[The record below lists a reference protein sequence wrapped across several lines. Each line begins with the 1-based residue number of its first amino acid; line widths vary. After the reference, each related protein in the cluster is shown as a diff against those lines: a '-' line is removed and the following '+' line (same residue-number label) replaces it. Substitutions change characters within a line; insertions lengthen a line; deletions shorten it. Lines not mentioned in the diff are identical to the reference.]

1 MWLTLLALRNRIGIL
16 MLSLAMVVLG
26 ATSLDRL
33 PVDLFPNIQVP
44 VAFVGVIYKGAPP
57 LDIEQSVLYPIE
69 KAVSSASNV
78 EHVES
83 FAKHGFGS
91 IQIWFN
97 WGADINVG
105 QMEVMQ
111 RVTQILNSL
120 PPGILQPFIVKFDVS
135 NIPVAFVTVTDPN
148 LDERGLYDLA
158 YNTIAPQ
165 IEQIANVAA
174 ATVEGGKIRQINI
187 NLDPALLQ
195 ARGLSILDVV
205 RAVKAANL
213 ILPSGDIK
221 AGNLDYNVFTNNQ
234 FKTVEPIN
242 DVVVKVNQLGNPVRV
257 RDLGTVTDSSDIQTN
272 VVRTDGLHS
281 VYLRVNKQ
289 PTANTVEVVDA
300 LRKAMPKMIGIPP
313 SVKLGVSF
321 DQSVYIRQ
329 SIKNL
334 VEQALHGSLLAA
346 AVILVFLR
354 NLTSTLIISV
364 AIPLSIMVT
373 FIILYFSGQTLNVF
387 TLGGLALGIG
397 RLVDDSI
404 VELEN
409 IQRHLNKSQQQWAA
423 VQAEARE
430 LAPGAAINVAIPT
443 KWEALLEAARE
454 VAMPIFA
461 STVTTVVVFLP
472 ILFVVGIAKLLFIPL
487 TITIAIA
494 LFTSFFISRTVTP
507 ALCYKFLKPEKEA
520 HRSMPA
526 WFVRMM
532 EWSEAKYAALD
543 EQYERAL
550 VWVLE
555 HKKALVGA
563 VATVFVVSLA
573 LVPLIGSEFIPVT
586 DESQFRINV
595 RAPVGQR
602 VEKTE
607 QQVAEIERVIRETIP
622 PDELETVVSSTG
634 VLAQGRS
641 SLFNRNTGPHTS
653 VIQVYLVPPDR
664 RRPNYLRLTVPGT
677 DFALTLPFGK
687 RSQVQIMN
695 EVRPKVVKLF
705 PGVATFFDPGGL
717 VKRVTSF
724 GSQKAVDVEIYGYDM
739 EKARGVIRQVEAA
752 MHQTHGIA
760 DIEVSREEN
769 YPELDIEVDREKA
782 ALLGISETDVA
793 NAVLFSLNGNGQT
806 DPIIYTDPQNGNE
819 YYISAWLAEPYR
831 QDLTDID
838 NILLTTKA
846 GEPVL
851 LKNVASVRF
860 NAGPVQIE
868 RKYFQRIV
876 HVTANPVGRD
886 LGGIA
891 EELEERFADLQ
902 LPPGFSIRL
911 AGQIQQQRE
920 TFEGLIFATILALLL
935 VYMVMA
941 AQFKSLVDPFII
953 MFAIPMGLPGV
964 IWILFLTNTTLSTTS
979 FMGVIMTLGIVVSN
993 GVLLVDYTNVLRR
1006 RGMALREAVVLGAR
1020 TRLRPILMTSL
1031 ATVFGLL
1038 PMALG
1043 LGTGGETNAPLARA
1057 VIGGLSVSTTLTLFL
1072 IPTLYLILEERFPR
1086 KADPEIRRD
1095 GESAGAG
1102 WTREPRALTESAA
1115 RG

>member
-26 ATSLDRL
+26 ITSLNRL

-44 VAFVGVIYKGAPP
+44 VAFVGVVYKGAPP
-57 LDIEQSVLYPIE
+57 IDIEQSVIYPIE
-69 KAVSSASNV
+69 KAVSSASDV

-83 FAKHGFGS
+83 FSKHGFGAV
-91 IQIWFN
+91 QIWFN

-111 RVTQILNSL
+111 RVTQILNQL

-135 NIPVAFVTVTDPN
+135 NIPVAFVTVSGGN
-148 LDERGLYDLA
+148 MDERALYDLA

-165 IEQIANVAA
+165 IEQIRNVAA

-187 NLDPALLQ
+187 NLDPALLH

-205 RAVKAANL
+205 KSVKSANL

-234 FKTVEPIN
+234 FRTVDPIQ
-242 DVVVKVNQLGNPVRV
+242 DVIVKVNQQGNPVRV

-272 VVRTDGLHS
+272 VVRTDGKRA

-289 PTANTVEVVDA
+289 PIANTVEVVDS
-300 LRKAMPKMIGIPP
+300 LRKALPKMIGIPP
-313 SVKLGVSF
+313 GVKLGISF

-329 SIKNL
+329 SINNL
-334 VEQALHGSLLAA
+334 IEQALHGSLLAA
-346 AVILVFLR
+346 AVILIFLR

-373 FIILYFSGQTLNVF
+373 FIVLYFTGQTLNVF

-409 IQRHLNKSQQQWAA
+409 IQRHLNSTQSRWH
-423 VQAEARE
+423 
-430 LAPGAAINVAIPT
+430 AI
-443 KWEALLEAARE
+443 LEAARE

-472 ILFVVGIAKLLFIPL
+472 IFFVVGIARLLLIPL
-487 TITIAIA
+487 TVTIAIA
-494 LFTSFFISRTVTP
+494 LFTSFFVSRTVTP
-507 ALCYKFLKPEKEA
+507 ALCYKFLKPEREA
-520 HRSMPA
+520 HRSMPN
-526 WFVRMM
+526 WFVVIM
-532 EWSEAKYAALD
+532 EWSRSRYESLDRGYEDAL
-543 EQYERAL
+543 R
-550 VWVLE
+550 WVLAHRKTFILGILLIFCLSLMLLPKIGTE
-555 HKKALVGA
+555 FLP
-563 VATVFVVSLA
+563 VS
-573 LVPLIGSEFIPVT
+573 
-586 DESQFRINV
+586 DESQFRIV
-595 RAPVGQR
+595 LRAPVGQR

-622 PDELETVVSSTG
+622 PSELDTVVSSTG
-634 VLAQGRS
+634 ILTQGRS

-653 VIQVYLVPPDR
+653 QISVYLKPPDR
-664 RRPNYLRLTVPGT
+664 RTRN
-677 DFALTLPFGK
+677 
-687 RSQVQIMN
+687 QVQIMN
-695 EVRPKVVKLF
+695 EVRAKAVKLF
-705 PGVATFFDPGGL
+705 PGVAMFFDPGGL
-717 VKRVTSF
+717 VKRVVSF
-724 GSQKAVDVEIYGYDM
+724 GSQKAVDVEIYGYDL
-739 EKARGVIRQVEAA
+739 EKGRGVIRQVEAA
-752 MHQTHGIA
+752 MHQVQGLA
-760 DIEVSREEN
+760 DIEASREEN
-769 YPELDIEVDREKA
+769 YPELDITVDREKA
-782 ALLGISETDVA
+782 ALLGISEADVA
-793 NAVLFSLNGNGQT
+793 NAVLYSLNGNGQT
-806 DPIIYTDPQNGNE
+806 DPIIYTDPQTGNE

-831 QDLTDID
+831 KDLTDID
-838 NILLTTKA
+838 NILLTTRA

-851 LKNVASVRF
+851 LKNVAAVHF

-868 RKYFQRIV
+868 RKYFQRVV
-876 HVTANPVGRD
+876 HITANPAGRD
-886 LGGIA
+886 LGAIA
-891 EELEERFADLQ
+891 AELEERFAEIQ
-902 LPPGFSIRL
+902 LPQGFSIRIS
-911 AGQIQQQRE
+911 GQIQQQRE
-920 TFEGLIFATILALLL
+920 TFEGLIFATILALML

-941 AQFKSLVDPFII
+941 AQFKSLLDPFII
-953 MFAIPMGLPGV
+953 MFAVPMGLPGV
-964 IWILFLTNTTLSTTS
+964 IWMLFLTNTTLSTTS
-979 FMGVIMTLGIVVSN
+979 FMGVIMMLGIVVSN

-1006 RGMALREAVVLGAR
+1006 RGVALREAVVLAAR

-1057 VIGGLSVSTTLTLFL
+1057 VIGGLSVSTVLTLFL
-1072 IPTLYLILEERFPR
+1072 VPTLYLILEQKFPR
-1086 KADPEIRRD
+1086 KADPD
-1095 GESAGAG
+1095 MQGKATGA
-1102 WTREPRALTESAA
+1102 A
-1115 RG
+1115 

>member
-26 ATSLDRL
+26 MTSLQRL

-57 LDIEQSVLYPIE
+57 LDIEQSVVYPIE

-83 FAKHGFGS
+83 FSKQGIGAV
-91 IQIWFN
+91 QVWFN

-111 RVTQILNSL
+111 RITQILNSL

-135 NIPVAFVTVTDPN
+135 NIPVAFVTVSGSDQ
-148 LDERGLYDLA
+148 DERALYDLA
-158 YNTIAPQ
+158 FNTIAPQ

-174 ATVEGGKIRQINI
+174 ATVEGGKVRQINI

-205 RAVKAANL
+205 KAVKAANL

-234 FKTVEPIN
+234 FRTVEPIA
-242 DVVVKVNQLGNPVRV
+242 DVVVKIDLRGNPVRV
-257 RDLGTVTDSSDIQTN
+257 RDLATVTDASDIQTN
-272 VVRTDGLHS
+272 IVRTDGKRS

-289 PTANTVEVVDA
+289 PIANTVEVVDA
-300 LRKAMPKMIGIPP
+300 LRKALPRMIGIPP
-313 SVKLGVSF
+313 GVQLGISF
-321 DQSVYIRQ
+321 DQSLYIRQ
-329 SIKNL
+329 SIQNL
-334 VEQALHGSLLAA
+334 IEQALHGSLLAA
-346 AVILVFLR
+346 AVILIFLR

-364 AIPLSIMVT
+364 AIPLSILVT
-373 FIILYFSGQTLNVF
+373 FIVLYFTGQTLNVF

-409 IQRHLNKSQQQWAA
+409 IQRHLNEETNRWS
-423 VQAEARE
+423 
-430 LAPGAAINVAIPT
+430 AIVN
-443 KWEALLEAARE
+443 AARE

-472 ILFVVGIAKLLFIPL
+472 IFFVVGIARLLLIPL
-487 TITIAIA
+487 TVTIAIA
-494 LFTSFFISRTVTP
+494 LFTSFFVSRTVTP
-507 ALCYKFLKPEKEA
+507 ALCYKFLKPEQEA

-526 WFVRMM
+526 WFVRIM
-532 EWSEAKYAALD
+532 EWSRLRYEALD
-543 EQYERAL
+543 QSYEQSLEWILRHRRVL
-550 VWVLE
+550 VFGVVLIF
-555 HKKALVGA
+555 AG
-563 VATVFVVSLA
+563 SLA
-573 LVPLIGSEFIPVT
+573 LVPLLGSEFLPVS
-586 DESQFRINV
+586 DESQFRIV
-595 RAPVGQR
+595 LRAPVGQR

-607 QQVAEIERVIRETIP
+607 QQVAEVERVLRENIPVHELDTI
-622 PDELETVVSSTG
+622 VSSTG
-634 VLAQGRS
+634 ILAQGRS
-641 SLFNRNTGPHTS
+641 SLFNPNTGPHTS
-653 VIQVYLVPPDR
+653 VISVYLTPP
-664 RRPNYLRLTVPGT
+664 
-677 DFALTLPFGK
+677 AK
-687 RSQVQIMN
+687 RTRTQVDVMN
-695 EVRPKVVKLF
+695 EVRPKIIRLF
-705 PGVATFFDPGGL
+705 PGVAMFFDPGGL

-724 GSQKAVDVEIYGYDM
+724 GSQKSVDVEIYGYDF
-739 EKARGVIRQVEAA
+739 ERARTVISQVQEI
-752 MHQTHGIA
+752 MHKTEGLA

-769 YPELDIEVDREKA
+769 YPEVNVVVDREKA

-793 NAVLFSLNGNGQT
+793 NAVLYSLNGNGQT

-819 YYISAWLAEPYR
+819 YYISAWLAEEHR
-831 QDLTDID
+831 KNLSDLE
-838 NILLTTKA
+838 NILLTTKI

-851 LKNVASVRF
+851 LRNVATLKL
-860 NAGPVQIE
+860 NAGPVKIE
-868 RKYFQRIV
+868 RKYFQRVI
-876 HVTANPVGRD
+876 HITANPVNRD
-886 LGGIA
+886 LGSIA
-891 EELEERFADLQ
+891 ADLEEAFANLQ
-902 LPPGFSIRL
+902 MPPGFTIRL

-920 TFEGLIFATILALLL
+920 TFEGLIFASVLALVL

-953 MFAIPMGLPGV
+953 MFSVPMGIPGV
-964 IWILFLTNTTLSTTS
+964 ILVLFLTGTTLSTTS
-979 FMGVIMTLGIVVSN
+979 MMGVIMMLGIVVSN

-1006 RGMALREAVVLGAR
+1006 RGLPLREAVVRAAR
-1020 TRLRPILMTSL
+1020 TRLRPILMTSF
-1031 ATVFGLL
+1031 ATVVGLL

-1057 VIGGLSVSTTLTLFL
+1057 VVGGLTVSTLLTLFL
-1072 IPTLYLILEERFPR
+1072 VPTVYMILEERFPR
-1086 KADPEIRRD
+1086 PAKELV
-1095 GESAGAG
+1095 GEEAGTLVAQ
-1102 WTREPRALTESAA
+1102 RA
-1115 RG
+1115 

>member
-26 ATSLDRL
+26 LTSLQRL
-33 PVDLFPNIQVP
+33 PVDLFPQIQIP

-57 LDIEQSVLYPIE
+57 LDIEQSVVYPIE

-83 FAKHGFGS
+83 FSKQGIGAV
-91 IQIWFN
+91 QIWFN

-111 RVTQILNSL
+111 RITQILNSL

-135 NIPVAFVTVTDPN
+135 NIPVSFLTVSSDD
-148 LDERGLYDLA
+148 LDERALYDLA

-187 NLDPALLQ
+187 NLDPALLS

-205 RAVKAANL
+205 KSVKAANL

-234 FKTVEPIN
+234 FKAVAPIQ
-242 DVVVKVNQLGNPVRV
+242 DVIVKVNQQGSPVRV

-272 VVRTDGLHS
+272 IVRTDGARA

-289 PTANTVEVVDA
+289 PAANTVEVVDA
-300 LRKAMPKMIGIPP
+300 LRAALPKMFGVPP
-313 SVKLGVSF
+313 GVKLGISF

-329 SIKNL
+329 SIQNL
-334 VEQALHGSLLAA
+334 IEQALHGSLLAA
-346 AVILVFLR
+346 AVILIFLR
-354 NLTSTLIISV
+354 NLTSTMIISV
-364 AIPLSIMVT
+364 SIPLSILVT
-373 FIILYFSGQTLNVF
+373 FIVLYFTNQTLNVF

-409 IQRHLNKSQQQWAA
+409 IQRHLNTNP
-423 VQAEARE
+423 RR
-430 LAPGAAINVAIPT
+430 
-443 KWEALLEAARE
+443 WEAILDAARE

-472 ILFVVGIAKLLFIPL
+472 MFFIVGVARLLLIPL

-507 ALCYKFLKPEKEA
+507 ALCYKFLKPEQET
-520 HRSMPA
+520 HRNMPG

-532 EWSEAKYAALD
+532 HWSKTRYESLDRGYEEAL
-543 EQYERAL
+543 R
-550 VWVLE
+550 WVLN
-555 HKKALVGA
+555 HRRIFISAVLLLFVG
-563 VATVFVVSLA
+563 SLA
-573 LVPLIGSEFIPVT
+573 LLPMIGTEFLPVS
-586 DESQFRINV
+586 DESQFRIV
-595 RAPVGQR
+595 LRGPVGQR

-607 QQVAEIERVIRETIP
+607 QQVAEVERVLKENIP
-622 PDELETVVSSTG
+622 ADELDTMVSSTG
-634 VLAQGRS
+634 VLLQGRS
-641 SLFNRNTGPHTS
+641 SLFNPNTGPHTS
-653 VIQVYLVPPDR
+653 VISVYLSSPE
-664 RRPNYLRLTVPGT
+664 
-677 DFALTLPFGK
+677 K
-687 RSQVQIMN
+687 RSRNQVQIMN
-695 EVRPKVVKLF
+695 DVRPKILKLF
-705 PGVATFFDPGGL
+705 PGVAMYFDPGGL

-724 GSQKAVDVEIYGYDM
+724 GAQKAVDVEIYGYDF
-739 EKARGVIRQVEAA
+739 EQARTVIRQVEEIL
-752 MHQTHGIA
+752 HKTPGLA

-769 YPELDIEVDREKA
+769 YPEINVVVDREKA
-782 ALLGISETDVA
+782 ALLGISETEVA

-819 YYISAWLAEPYR
+819 YYISAWLAEEHR
-831 QDLTDID
+831 KDLSDLD
-838 NILLTTKA
+838 NIVLTTKA

-851 LKNVASVRF
+851 LKNLATLKL
-860 NAGPVQIE
+860 NAGPVKID
-868 RKYFQRIV
+868 RKYFQRVV
-876 HVTANPVGRD
+876 HITANPTTRPLGAIADD
-886 LGGIA
+886 LESA
-891 EELEERFADLQ
+891 FASLQ
-902 LPPGFSIRL
+902 LPTGFSIKL

-920 TFEGLIFATILALLL
+920 TFQGLQFATVLALAL

-941 AQFKSLVDPFII
+941 AQFKSLIDPFII
-953 MFAIPMGLPGV
+953 MFAVPMGLPGV
-964 IWILFLTNTTLSTTS
+964 ILILFLTDTTLSTTS
-979 FMGVIMTLGIVVSN
+979 MMGIIMMLGIVVSN

-1006 RGMALREAVVLGAR
+1006 KGRPLFDAVVTASR

-1038 PMALG
+1038 PMAIG
-1043 LGTGGETNAPLARA
+1043 WGTGGETNAPLARS
-1057 VIGGLSVSTTLTLFL
+1057 VVGGLSVSTLLTLFL
-1072 IPTLYLILEERFPR
+1072 VPTMYVILEERFPR
-1086 KADPEIRRD
+1086 KFDAEQQAP
-1095 GESAGAG
+1095 SPMPAGLE
-1102 WTREPRALTESAA
+1102 EPA
-1115 RG
+1115 

>member
-26 ATSLDRL
+26 ITSLNRL

-44 VAFVGVIYKGAPP
+44 VAFVGVVYKGAPP
-57 LDIEQSVLYPIE
+57 IDIEQSVIYPIE
-69 KAVSSASNV
+69 KAVSSASDV

-83 FAKHGFGS
+83 FSKHGFGAV
-91 IQIWFN
+91 QIWFN

-111 RVTQILNSL
+111 RVTQILNQL

-135 NIPVAFVTVTDPN
+135 NIPVAFVTVSGGN
-148 LDERGLYDLA
+148 MDERALYDLA

-165 IEQIANVAA
+165 IEQIRNVAA

-187 NLDPALLQ
+187 NLDPALLH

-205 RAVKAANL
+205 KSVKSANL

-234 FKTVEPIN
+234 FKSVEPLN
-242 DVVVKVNQLGNPVRV
+242 DVIVKVDAQGNPVRV

-272 VVRTDGLHS
+272 IVRTDGQRS

-300 LRKAMPKMIGIPP
+300 LRAAIPKMIGIPP
-313 SVKLGVSF
+313 NVQLGISF
-321 DQSVYIRQ
+321 DQSIYIRQ

-334 VEQALHGSLLAA
+334 LEQALHGSVLAA
-346 AVILVFLR
+346 AVILIFLR

-364 AIPLSIMVT
+364 AIPLSILVT
-373 FIILYFSGQTLNVF
+373 FIVLYFSGQTLNVF

-409 IQRHLNKSQQQWAA
+409 IQRHLNDSRRRWQEVGALAA
-423 VQAEARE
+423 DVAPEARV
-430 LAPGAAINVAIPT
+430 NVSVPT
-443 KWEALLEAARE
+443 KWEALIEAARE

-487 TITIAIA
+487 TLTIAIA
-494 LFTSFFISRTVTP
+494 LFTSFFVSRTVTP
-507 ALCYKFLKPEKEA
+507 ALCYKFLTSEEEA
-520 HRSMPA
+520 HRRMPDWWKRLMA
-526 WFVRMM
+526 W
-532 EWSEAKYAALD
+532 SAAKYEAFDARYQDL
-543 EQYERAL
+543 L
-550 VWVLE
+550 TWVLD
-555 HKKALVGA
+555 HKKTLVFAILLIFAG
-563 VATVFVVSLA
+563 SLA
-573 LVPLIGSEFIPVT
+573 LLPSIGSEFIPVT
-586 DESQFRINV
+586 DESQFRIMV

-622 PDELETVVSSTG
+622 PSELDTVVSSTG
-634 VLAQGRS
+634 ILTQGRS

-653 VIQVYLVPPDR
+653 QISVYLKPPDR
-664 RRPNYLRLTVPGT
+664 RTRN
-677 DFALTLPFGK
+677 
-687 RSQVQIMN
+687 QVQIMN
-695 EVRPKVVKLF
+695 EVRAKAVKLF
-705 PGVATFFDPGGL
+705 PGVAMFFDPGGL
-717 VKRVTSF
+717 VKRVVSF
-724 GSQKAVDVEIYGYDM
+724 GSQKAVDVEIYGYDL
-739 EKARGVIRQVEAA
+739 EKGRGVIRQVEAA
-752 MHQTHGIA
+752 MHQVQGLA
-760 DIEVSREEN
+760 DIEASREEN
-769 YPELDIEVDREKA
+769 YPELDITVDREKA
-782 ALLGISETDVA
+782 ALLGISEADVA
-793 NAVLFSLNGNGQT
+793 NAVLYSLNGNGQT
-806 DPIIYTDPQNGNE
+806 DPIIYTDPQTGNE

-831 QDLTDID
+831 KDLTDID
-838 NILLTTKA
+838 NILLTTRA

-851 LKNVASVRF
+851 LKNVAAVHF

-868 RKYFQRIV
+868 RKYFQRVV
-876 HVTANPVGRD
+876 HITANPAGRD
-886 LGGIA
+886 LGAIA
-891 EELEERFADLQ
+891 AELEERFAEIQ
-902 LPPGFSIRL
+902 LPQGFSIRIS
-911 AGQIQQQRE
+911 GQIQQQRE
-920 TFEGLIFATILALLL
+920 TFEGLIFATILALML

-941 AQFKSLVDPFII
+941 AQFKSLLDPFII
-953 MFAIPMGLPGV
+953 MFAVPMGLPGV
-964 IWILFLTNTTLSTTS
+964 IWMLFLTNTTLSTTS
-979 FMGVIMTLGIVVSN
+979 FMGVIMMLGIVVSN

-1006 RGMALREAVVLGAR
+1006 RGVALREAVVLAAR

-1057 VIGGLSVSTTLTLFL
+1057 VIGGLSVSTVLTLFL
-1072 IPTLYLILEERFPR
+1072 VPTLYLILEQKFPR
-1086 KADPEIRRD
+1086 KADPD
-1095 GESAGAG
+1095 MQGKATGA
-1102 WTREPRALTESAA
+1102 A
-1115 RG
+1115 

>member
-16 MLSLAMVVLG
+16 MLSLAMVILG
-26 ATSLDRL
+26 ATSLERL

-57 LDIEQSVLYPIE
+57 LDIEQSVVYPIE

-83 FAKHGFGS
+83 FAKQGIGAV
-91 IQIWFN
+91 QVWFN

-111 RVTQILNSL
+111 RITQILNSL

-135 NIPVAFVTVTDPN
+135 NIPVAFVTASGGD
-148 LDERGLYDLA
+148 LDERALYDLA

-205 RAVKAANL
+205 KAVKASNL
-213 ILPSGDIK
+213 ILPSGDLK
-221 AGNLDYNVFTNNQ
+221 AGNLDYNVFTNTQ

-242 DVVVKVNQLGNPVRV
+242 DVVVKIDPRGNPVRV
-257 RDLGTVTDSSDIQTN
+257 RDVGVLSDSSDIQTN
-272 VVRTDGLHS
+272 VVRTDGKRS

-289 PTANTVEVVDA
+289 PIANTVDVVDA
-300 LRKAMPKMIGIPP
+300 LRKAIPKMIGIPP
-313 SVKLGVSF
+313 GVQLGISF
-321 DQSVYIRQ
+321 DQSIYIRQ

-334 VEQALHGSLLAA
+334 IEQALHGSLLAA
-346 AVILVFLR
+346 AVILLFLR

-364 AIPLSIMVT
+364 AIPLSILVT
-373 FIILYFSGQTLNVF
+373 FIVLYFTNQTLNVF
-387 TLGGLALGIG
+387 TMGGLALGIG

-409 IQRHLNKSQQQWAA
+409 IQRHLNVDRNRWD
-423 VQAEARE
+423 
-430 LAPGAAINVAIPT
+430 AIVN
-443 KWEALLEAARE
+443 AARE

-472 ILFVVGIAKLLFIPL
+472 MFFIVGIARLLLIPL
-487 TITIAIA
+487 TLTIAIA
-494 LFTSFFISRTVTP
+494 LFTSFFVSRTVTP
-507 ALCYKFLKPEKEA
+507 ALCYRFLKSEQEA
-520 HRSMPA
+520 HRNLPR
-526 WFVRMM
+526 WFVRVMQ
-532 EWSEAKYAALD
+532 WSQRRYDALD
-543 EQYERAL
+543 EGYERSL
-550 VWVLE
+550 RWVLA
-555 HKKALVGA
+555 HRRTLLVA
-563 VATVFVVSLA
+563 VVTIFVGSLA
-573 LVPLIGSEFIPVT
+573 LLPFIGTEFLPVS
-586 DESQFRINV
+586 DESQFRIV
-595 RAPVGQR
+595 LRAPVGQR
-602 VEKTE
+602 VEKTVD
-607 QQVAEIERVIRETIP
+607 QVAEVERVLREKIP
-622 PDELETVVSSTG
+622 PDELEAIASSTG

-641 SLFNRNTGPHTS
+641 SLFNPNTGPHTS
-653 VIQVYLVPPDR
+653 VISVYLASPDKR
-664 RRPNYLRLTVPGT
+664 RRN
-677 DFALTLPFGK
+677 
-687 RSQVQIMN
+687 QVEIMN
-695 EVRPKVVKLF
+695 AVRPAVIKLF
-705 PGVATFFDPGGL
+705 PGVAMFFDPGGL

-724 GSQKAVDVEIYGYDM
+724 GSQKSIDVEIYGYDF
-739 EKARGVIRQVEAA
+739 EKARTVIRQVQDL
-752 MHQTHGIA
+752 MHKTPGMA

-769 YPELDIEVDREKA
+769 YPEVNVVVDREKA

-806 DPIIYTDPQNGNE
+806 DPIIFTDPQNGNE
-819 YYISAWLAEPYR
+819 YYISAWLAEEHR
-831 QDLTDID
+831 KDLSAIE
-838 NILLTTKA
+838 NVLLTTKN

-851 LKNVASVRF
+851 LKNLATLKL
-860 NAGPVQIE
+860 NAGPVKIE
-868 RKYFQRIV
+868 RKYFQRVV
-876 HVTANPVGRD
+876 HITANPAGRD
-886 LGGIA
+886 LGSIA
-891 EELEERFADLQ
+891 QDLESAFAQMQ

-920 TFEGLIFATILALLL
+920 TFEGLTYASALALIL

-953 MFAIPMGLPGV
+953 MFSVPMGIPGV
-964 IWILFLTNTTLSTTS
+964 IVILYLTNTTISTS
-979 FMGVIMTLGIVVSN
+979 SLMGIIMMLGIVVSN

-1006 RGMALREAVVLGAR
+1006 RGLDLAAAVVTASR

-1031 ATVFGLL
+1031 ATVVGLM

-1043 LGTGGETNAPLARA
+1043 LGTGSETNAPLARA
-1057 VIGGLSVSTTLTLFL
+1057 VVGGLTVSTILTLFL
-1072 IPTLYLILEERFPR
+1072 VPTVYTMLEERFPR
-1086 KADPEIRRD
+1086 RPDQL
-1095 GESAGAG
+1095 GE
-1102 WTREPRALTESAA
+1102 EPVQGELVSQQA
-1115 RG
+1115 

>member
-26 ATSLDRL
+26 VTSLNRL

-44 VAFVGVIYKGAPP
+44 VVFVGVIYKGAAPI
-57 LDIEQSVLYPIE
+57 DIEKSVVYPIE

-83 FAKHGFGS
+83 FSKHGIGAV
-91 IQIWFN
+91 QVWFN

-111 RVTQILNSL
+111 RITQILNQL

-135 NIPVAFVTVTDPN
+135 NIPVGYVTVADPN
-148 LDERGLYDLA
+148 MDERALYDLA
-158 YNTIAPQ
+158 FNIIAPQ

-174 ATVEGGKIRQINI
+174 ATVEGGKVRQINI
-187 NLDPALLQ
+187 NLDPALLH

-205 RAVKAANL
+205 KSVKASNL

-234 FKTVEPIN
+234 FKAVEPIN
-242 DVVVKVNQLGNPVRV
+242 DVIVKVDPRGNPVRV
-257 RDLGTVTDSSDIQTN
+257 KDVGTVTDSSDIQTN
-272 VVRTDGLHS
+272 IVRTDGVRS

-289 PTANTVEVVDA
+289 PTANTVEVVDL
-300 LRKAMPKMIGIPP
+300 LRSTLPKMVGIPP
-313 SVKLGVSF
+313 GVRLGLSF
-321 DQSVYIRQ
+321 DQSIYIRQ
-329 SIKNL
+329 AINNL
-334 VEQALHGSLLAA
+334 IEQAWHGSLLAA
-346 AVILVFLR
+346 AVILIFLR

-364 AIPLSIMVT
+364 AIPLSILVT
-373 FIILYFSGQTLNVF
+373 FVVLYFSGQTLNVF

-409 IQRHLNKSQQQWAA
+409 IQRHLNASRERWEE
-423 VQAEARE
+423 VQTQARD
-430 LAPGAAINVAIPT
+430 LAPDARINIDVPT

-487 TITIAIA
+487 TFTIAIA

-507 ALCYKFLKPEKEA
+507 ALCYRFLKSEQEA
-520 HRSMPA
+520 HQSMPA
-526 WFVRMM
+526 WYRRVMD
-532 EWSEAKYAALD
+532 WSRRKYETMD
-543 EQYERAL
+543 ERYQHML
-550 VWVLE
+550 GWSLT
-555 HKKALVGA
+555 HKKVLIGSI
-563 VATVFVVSLA
+563 VAFFVVSLA
-573 LVPLIGSEFIPVT
+573 LIPLIGSEFIPVS

-607 QQVAEIERVIRETIP
+607 QQVAEIERVIRDTIRP
-622 PDELETVVSSTG
+622 EELDTIVSSTG

-641 SLFNRNTGPHTS
+641 SLFNPNTGPHTS
-653 VIQVYLVPPDR
+653 VVQVYLTSPDR
-664 RRPNYLRLTVPGT
+664 RRRN
-677 DFALTLPFGK
+677 
-687 RSQVQIMN
+687 QVQIMN
-695 EVRPKVVKLF
+695 EVRPKVLKLF
-705 PGVATFFDPGGL
+705 PGVAMYFDPGGI
-717 VKRVTSF
+717 VKRITSF
-724 GSQKAVDVEIYGYDM
+724 GSQKAVEVEIYGYDL
-739 EKARGVIRQVEAA
+739 EKARGVIRQVEAI
-752 MHQTHGIA
+752 MHQTRGLA
-760 DIEVSREEN
+760 DVEVSREEN

-793 NAVLFSLNGNGQT
+793 NAVLFSLVGNGQT
-806 DPIIYTDPQNGNE
+806 DPVIYTDPENGNE
-819 YYISAWLAEPYR
+819 YYISAWLAEQYR
-831 QDLTDID
+831 QDLTALEE
-838 NILLTTKA
+838 NILLTTRTS
-846 GEPVL
+846 EPVL
-851 LKNVASVRF
+851 LKNVASIKF
-860 NAGPVQIE
+860 NAGPVKIDRQ
-868 RKYFQRIV
+868 YFQRVIY
-876 HVTANPVGRD
+876 VTANPAGRD
-886 LGGIA
+886 LGSIA
-891 EELEERFADLQ
+891 EELERRFAEELQ
-902 LPPGFSIRL
+902 LPTGFSIRL
-911 AGQIQQQRE
+911 SGQIQQQRE
-920 TFEGLIFATILALLL
+920 TFEGLIFACILALVL

-953 MFAIPMGLPGV
+953 MFSVPMGLPGV
-964 IWILFLTNTTLSTTS
+964 ILILFLTNTTLSITS
-979 FMGVIMTLGIVVSN
+979 FMGIIMMLGIVVSN
-993 GVLLVDYTNVLRR
+993 GVLLVDYTNVLRK
-1006 RGMALREAVVLGAR
+1006 RGVPLREAVVFAGR

-1057 VIGGLSVSTTLTLFL
+1057 VIGGLSVSTLLTLFL
-1072 IPTLYLILEERFPR
+1072 IPALYLILEERFPR
-1086 KADPEIRRD
+1086 KADSEMGPN
-1095 GESAGAG
+1095 GEKSRMLPQRPGS
-1102 WTREPRALTESAA
+1102 PA
-1115 RG
+1115 RT

>member
-26 ATSLDRL
+26 WTSLDRL

-57 LDIEQSVLYPIE
+57 LDVEQSVVYPIE

-83 FAKHGFGS
+83 FAKHGIGAV
-91 IQIWFN
+91 QIWFN

-111 RVTQILNSL
+111 RVTQILNQL

-135 NIPVAFVTVTDPN
+135 NIPVALVTVTGPN
-148 LDERGLYDLA
+148 MDERALYDLA

-187 NLDPALLQ
+187 NLDPALLH

-205 RAVKAANL
+205 KAVKASNL

-242 DVVVKVNQLGNPVRV
+242 DVIVRLTPQGNPVRV

-272 VVRTDGLHS
+272 IVHTDGQRS

-289 PTANTVEVVDA
+289 PTANTVAVVDA
-300 LRKAMPKMIGIPP
+300 LRKALPKMVGIPP
-313 SVKLGVSF
+313 GVQLGVSF
-321 DQSVYIRQ
+321 DQSLYIRQ
-329 SIKNL
+329 SINNL
-334 VEQALHGSLLAA
+334 MEQALHGSLLAA

-354 NLTSTLIISV
+354 NLASTMIISV

-373 FIILYFSGQTLNVF
+373 FIVLYFSGETLNVF

-409 IQRHLNKSQQQWAA
+409 IQRHLNASHQRWEE
-423 VQAEARE
+423 VQALAKDVAPEAR
-430 LAPGAAINVAIPT
+430 LNLSVPT

-487 TITIAIA
+487 TLTIAIS

-507 ALCYKFLKPEKEA
+507 ALCYKFLKPEQDA
-520 HRSMPA
+520 LRSMPA
-526 WFVRMM
+526 WWVRLMH
-532 EWSEAKYAALD
+532 WSEARYDALD
-543 EQYERAL
+543 ASYQTL
-550 VWVLE
+550 LTWVLG
-555 HKKALVGA
+555 HKKALVG
-563 VATVFVVSLA
+563 VIVLVFAASLT
-573 LVPLIGSEFIPVT
+573 LIPAIGTEFIPVT

-607 QQVAEIERVIRETIP
+607 QQVSEIERVIRETIP
-622 PDELETVVSSTG
+622 PNELETVVSSTG

-653 VIQVYLVPPDR
+653 QIQVYLTSPDKR
-664 RRPNYLRLTVPGT
+664 RRN
-677 DFALTLPFGK
+677 
-687 RSQVQIMN
+687 QVQIMS
-695 EVRPKVVKLF
+695 EVRPKILKLF
-705 PGVATFFDPGGL
+705 PGVAMFFDPGGII
-717 VKRVTSF
+717 KRVTSF
-724 GSQKAVDVEIYGYDM
+724 GSQKAVDVEIYGYDL
-739 EKARGVIRQVEAA
+739 EKGRAVIKQVEAA
-752 MHQTHGIA
+752 MHQVHGLA

-782 ALLGISETDVA
+782 ALLGVSETDVA

-806 DPIIYTDPQNGNE
+806 DPIIFTDPQTGNE

-831 QDLTDID
+831 KNLTDLD
-838 NILLTTKA
+838 DILLTTR
-846 GEPVL
+846 GGSPVL
-851 LKNVASVRF
+851 LKNVAQVHM

-876 HVTANPVGRD
+876 HITANPVNRD
-886 LGGIA
+886 LGAIA
-891 EELEERFADLQ
+891 ADLEDRFAELQ
-902 LPPGFSIRL
+902 MPQGFSVRL

-920 TFEGLIFATILALLL
+920 TFEGLVFATILALLL

-941 AQFKSLVDPFII
+941 AQFKSLLDPFII
-953 MFAIPMGLPGV
+953 MFSVPMGLPGV
-964 IWILFLTNTTLSTTS
+964 ILMLFLTHTTLSTTS
-979 FMGVIMTLGIVVSN
+979 FMGMIMMLGIVVSN

-1006 RGMALREAVVLGAR
+1006 RGVGLHEAVVLAAR

-1038 PMALG
+1038 PMAMG

-1057 VIGGLSVSTTLTLFL
+1057 VIGGLSVSTILTLFL
-1072 IPTLYLILEERFPR
+1072 IPTLYLLLEQRFPR
-1086 KADPEIRRD
+1086 KTEPEMERQ
-1095 GESAGAG
+1095 AGG
-1102 WTREPRALTESAA
+1102 VRIS
-1115 RG
+1115 

>member
-26 ATSLDRL
+26 VTSLERL

-57 LDIEQSVLYPIE
+57 LDIEQSVVYPIE

-83 FAKHGFGS
+83 FSKQGIGAV
-91 IQIWFN
+91 QIWFN

-120 PPGILQPFIVKFDVS
+120 PPGILQPFIVKFDIS
-135 NIPVAFVTVTDPN
+135 NIPVSFVTVSSDD
-148 LDERGLYDLA
+148 LDERALYDLA

-187 NLDPALLQ
+187 NLDPALLN

-205 RAVKAANL
+205 KSVKAANL
-213 ILPSGDIK
+213 ILPSGDLK

-234 FKTVEPIN
+234 FKTVDPIQ
-242 DVVVKVNQLGNPVRV
+242 DVIVKVNQQGNPVRV
-257 RDLGTVTDSSDIQTN
+257 RDVGTVTDSSDIQTN
-272 VVRTDGLHS
+272 IVRTDGTRA

-289 PTANTVEVVDA
+289 PIANTVEVVDA
-300 LRKAMPKMIGIPP
+300 LRAALPKMIGIPP
-313 SVKLGVSF
+313 SVKLGISF

-329 SIKNL
+329 SIQNL
-334 VEQALHGSLLAA
+334 IEQALHGSLLAA
-346 AVILVFLR
+346 AVILIFLR

-364 AIPLSIMVT
+364 SIPLSILVT
-373 FIILYFSGQTLNVF
+373 FIVLYFTGQTLNVF

-409 IQRHLNKSQQQWAA
+409 IQRHLNESLQRWNEIAKE
-423 VQAEARE
+423 VRGVE
-430 LAPGAAINVAIPT
+430 PGLHLKLDLPM
-443 KWEALLEAARE
+443 KWEALIEAARE

-472 ILFVVGIAKLLFIPL
+472 MFFVVGIARLLLIPL
-487 TITIAIA
+487 TVTIAIA
-494 LFTSFFISRTVTP
+494 LFTSLFISRTVTP
-507 ALCYKFLKPEKEA
+507 SLCYKFLKPEQEA

-526 WFVRMM
+526 WFVRVMD
-532 EWSEAKYAALD
+532 WSRDRYESLD
-543 EQYERAL
+543 RHYEDSLR
-550 VWVLE
+550 WVLA
-555 HKKALVGA
+555 HRRLFITTIVLI
-563 VATVFVVSLA
+563 F
-573 LVPLIGSEFIPVT
+573 IGSLMLLPMIGTEFLPVS
-586 DESQFRINV
+586 DESQFRIV
-595 RAPVGQR
+595 LRAPVGQR

-607 QQVAEIERVIRETIP
+607 QQVAEVERVLRENIP
-622 PDELETVVSSTG
+622 ADELETMVSSTG

-641 SLFNRNTGPHTS
+641 SLFNPNTGPHTS
-653 VIQVYLVPPDR
+653 VISVYLTPPD
-664 RRPNYLRLTVPGT
+664 
-677 DFALTLPFGK
+677 K
-687 RSQVQIMN
+687 RKRNQVQVMN
-695 EVRPKVVKLF
+695 EVRPKIIKLF
-705 PGVATFFDPGGL
+705 PGVAMFFDPGGL

-724 GSQKAVDVEIYGYDM
+724 GSQKSIDVEIYGYDF
-739 EKARGVIRQVEAA
+739 EKARGVIRQVEDA
-752 MHQTHGIA
+752 MHKIQGIA

-769 YPELDIEVDREKA
+769 YPEINVVVDREKA

-819 YYISAWLAEPYR
+819 YYISAWLAEEHR
-831 QDLTDID
+831 KDLTDLE

-851 LKNVASVRF
+851 LKNVASLKL
-860 NAGPVQIE
+860 NAGPVKID
-868 RKYFQRIV
+868 RKYFQRVV
-876 HVTANPVGRD
+876 HITANPTTRPLGAIADD
-886 LGGIA
+886 LDA
-891 EELEERFADLQ
+891 AFAAIQ
-902 LPPGFSIRL
+902 MPTGFTIKL

-920 TFEGLIFATILALLL
+920 TFQGLQFATILALAL

-941 AQFKSLVDPFII
+941 AQFKSLIDPFII
-953 MFAIPMGLPGV
+953 MFSVPMGFPGV
-964 IWILFLTNTTLSTTS
+964 ILILFLTNTTLSTTS
-979 FMGVIMTLGIVVSN
+979 MMGIIMMLGIVVSN

-1006 RGMALREAVVLGAR
+1006 RGLSLADAVITASR

-1038 PMALG
+1038 PMAIG
-1043 LGTGGETNAPLARA
+1043 WGTGGETNAPLARS
-1057 VIGGLSVSTTLTLFL
+1057 VVGGLSVSTLLTLFL
-1072 IPTLYLILEERFPR
+1072 VPTMYMIFEEWFPR
-1086 KADPEIRRD
+1086 TFNEEQQAAAPIP
-1095 GESAGAG
+1095 AG
-1102 WTREPRALTESAA
+1102 PLPAA
-1115 RG
+1115 E